1 VSAVFPYRNRERT
14 ERATFRRYA
23 ELCAI
28 EPRLADLLVEMM
40 RRQPTTWA
48 WYREIKPRVQ
58 SLVGW
63 SADNRELRTCEA
75 YDTVYR
81 ALYSL
86 CYDPPMDEAA

>member
-1 VSAVFPYRNRERT
+1 MSATFPNGNRDRT
-14 ERATFRRYA
+14 ERTAFRRYA

-48 WYREIKPRVQ
+48 WYRDIKPRIE

-63 SADNRELRTCEA
+63 SAESRELRTCEA
-75 YDTVYR
+75 YDIVYR
-81 ALYSL
+81 ALYSW
-86 CYDPPMDEAA
+86 CFDPPAERST